1 MWLFIEEKPRRERLH
16 CKQGERKRLAGARGA
31 IISNQRSIPANRVNR
46 ILGCM
51 RSATVPKVHFPALLL
66 MLAVS
71 PFLHAESH
79 PSAGAASAG
88 QTATS
93 TAVAGQTGAVAAASG
108 PQQGKTGGAGLPI
121 TEGGIVES
129 GPVVFLDDSEKA
141 GLTHWTHRM
150 GTPAKSYIIETKGSG
165 VGLIDYDNDGWL
177 DIYVVNGSTRDALT
191 GKETPPHAA
200 LFHNN
205 HDGTFTDV
213 AAKAGVTNDRWGFGV
228 AIADY
233 DNDGWPDIF
242 VSNFG
247 KNRLYHNN
255 HDGTFTD
262 VAEKAG
268 VALGNWSSGATWG
281 DYDGDGRLDLFVAG
295 YLHWDWNHLPQNS
308 DQNAF
313 CTFRG
318 EQVACGP
325 RGLEGEPD
333 HLFHNNGDGTFTD
346 VSEKAGVADA
356 AKYYGLGAVFADIN
370 NDGKPDLLVGN
381 DSTPNYLYLNKGD
394 GTFEDV
400 SYASGYALDQAG
412 RETASMGIAVGDY
425 QNNGLLDVFNTTF
438 SDDYKPLYHNEGDAN
453 LTDISDQIG
462 LGEITVPFLSWGDA
476 FFDYD
481 NDGWKDL
488 LMSDGHVFPQADQY
502 NWGTSWKERPMLFHN
517 LGGKRFDPVPAVKG
531 TGLAE
536 AIAGRGMAVGDLFN
550 DGKLDAVINVM
561 DGHPVLLRNVS
572 QDHNHWLEM
581 QLVGSGKSPRD
592 AVGATVYL
600 TANGMRQREDVLS
613 GGSYLSSN
621 DPRPH
626 FGLGT
631 ATAVDR
637 LEVHWPDGR
646 VETFAVAG
654 VDRILT
660 LTEGS
665 GTAVPAHP

>member
-1 MWLFIEEKPRRERLH
+1 MFPV
-16 CKQGERKRLAGARGA
+16 KRVLSLSALVAAG
-31 IISNQRSIPANRVNR
+31 
-46 ILGCM
+46 L
-51 RSATVPKVHFPALLL
+51 SATVYPQTASSVAAPTAQQ
-66 MLAVS
+66 
-71 PFLHAESH
+71 
-79 PSAGAASAG
+79 PSSGAADTSSPHQIQLDDKHRVITAG
-88 QTATS
+88 GF
-93 TAVAGQTGAVAAASG
+93 V
-108 PQQGKTGGAGLPI
+108 KTGPI
-121 TEGGIVES
+121 
-129 GPVVFLDDSEKA
+129 VFEDVSEKA
-141 GLTHWTHRM
+141 GFNKWTYKM
-150 GTPAKSYIIETKGSG
+150 GTPAKDYIIETKGSG

-177 DIYVVNGSTRDALT
+177 DIYIVNGSTVDALS
-191 GKETPPHAA
+191 GKEAAPQAA

-255 HDGTFTD
+255 HNGTFTD

-268 VALGNWSSGATWG
+268 VTLGNWSSGPTWG

-295 YLHWDWNHLPQNS
+295 YLHWDWNNPPAKGGEGGSTNS
-308 DQNAF
+308 F

-318 EQVACGP
+318 EPTACGP
-325 RGLEGEPD
+325 RGLKGEPD

-346 VSEKAGVADA
+346 VSEKAGVAD
-356 AKYYGLGAVFADIN
+356 KPGYYGLGAVFVDIN

-400 SYASGYALDQAG
+400 SYASGYALNEAG
-412 RETASMGIAVGDY
+412 RETASMGIAVGDF
-425 QNNGLLDVFNTTF
+425 QNNGMLDVFNTTF
-438 SDDYKPLYHNEGDAN
+438 SDDYKPLYRNEGDAN
-453 LTDISDQIG
+453 FTDISYHVG

-488 LMSDGHVFPQADQY
+488 LMSDGHVYPQADKY
-502 NWGTSWKERPMLFHN
+502 NWGTSWQQRPMLFHN
-517 LGGKRFDPVPAVKG
+517 LQGKSFENVPAVEG
-531 TGLAE
+531 SGLADV
-536 AIAGRGMAVGDLFN
+536 IAGRGMAIGDLFN
-550 DGKLDAVINVM
+550 DGKIDAVISVM

-572 QDHNHWLEM
+572 KDTNHWIELK
-581 QLVGSGKSPRD
+581 LIGGPKSPRD
-592 AVGATVYL
+592 AVGTTVYL
-600 TANGMRQREDVLS
+600 TANGIKQREDVIS

-626 FGLGT
+626 FGLGP
-631 ATAVDR
+631 ATKIEDI
-637 LEVHWPDGR
+637 EIHWPDGK
-646 VETFAVAG
+646 VEHVPVPG
-654 VDRILT
+654 IDRIVT
-660 LTEGS
+660 LTEGNS
-665 GTAVPAHP
+665 K